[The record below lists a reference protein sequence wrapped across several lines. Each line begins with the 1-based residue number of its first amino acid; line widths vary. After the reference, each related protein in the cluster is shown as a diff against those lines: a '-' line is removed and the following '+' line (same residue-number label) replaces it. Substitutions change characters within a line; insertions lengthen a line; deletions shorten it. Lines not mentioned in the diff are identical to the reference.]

1 MEETR
6 KTPRKP
12 RSKAA
17 APAAAK
23 PAPKAAARAA
33 RPAAPVKA
41 VARKQAAAAAPPQ
54 AERDQMVRMAAYFRA
69 QQRGFAPG
77 SEWEDWLAAEAE
89 ISALIEPAP
98 PAKARKAP
106 PRKASKG

>member
-6 KTPRKP
+6 KPPRKP
-12 RSKAA
+12 RAKVA

-23 PAPKAAARAA
+23 PAPKAAAKAA
-33 RPAAPVKA
+33 KPTAPVKA
-41 VARKQAAAAAPPQ
+41 AARKQAAPAVPTQ

-89 ISALIEPAP
+89 INALVELAS
-98 PAKARKAP
+98 PAKPRKAP
-106 PRKASKG
+106 ARKTSGG